1 MFGPPLGE
9 SHLYTVSAVIIT
21 GVEPKQTDSMGS
33 DYEDDSGSASSSS
46 SSLEGSDSEET
57 GMDNKIERLVN
68 WNVDILERLLKQI
81 IANRDTKSQSRR
93 VSLKP
98 PHFKFEV
105 EEGSILDEFEDA
117 IDFVEPE
124 TMPVGADAV
133 EIPEHISSQL
143 RTFVRNVAGL
153 YESHAF
159 HNFEHAC
166 HVSMSLVKLVS
177 RVVGPGEEPSSAS
190 NKCFGLSC
198 DPLAQFACVFAAVIH
213 DTAHPGVS
221 NSQLVN
227 EGSTLAQAYE
237 FRSIAEQHSVQTIW
251 ELLNDNA
258 FPDLRRAICATQAEV
273 RRFRQL
279 LVNLVLATDILDV
292 DQRETRDR
300 RWESVFGPQ
309 VHALPDL
316 YSRKATILAE
326 HLIQAAD
333 IGHTMQ
339 HW

>member
-1 MFGPPLGE
+1 
-9 SHLYTVSAVIIT
+9 
-21 GVEPKQTDSMGS
+21 MGS
-33 DYEDDSGSASSSS
+33 DYDEDSRSASSSS
-46 SSLEGSDSEET
+46 SSSLDGSEDGDT
-57 GMDNKIERLVN
+57 GVDNKIERLVD
-68 WNVDILERLLKQI
+68 WNVDILERLLKQV
-81 IANRDTKSQSRR
+81 IANRDTKSQPRR
-93 VSLKP
+93 VSLKA

-105 EEGSILDEFEDA
+105 EEGSILDEFEEV
-117 IDFVEPE
+117 IEFVEPE
-124 TMPVGADAV
+124 TKPVGPDAV
-133 EIPEHISSQL
+133 EIPEHVSSQL

-153 YESHAF
+153 YEPHAF

-177 RVVGPGEEPSSAS
+177 RVVGPGEESSSVS

-198 DPLAQFACVFAAVIH
+198 DPLAQFASVFAAIVH
-213 DTAHPGVS
+213 DTQHPGVS

-237 FRSIAEQHSVQTIW
+237 FRSVAEQHAVQTIW
-251 ELLNDNA
+251 ELLNDDA
-258 FPDLRRAICATQAEV
+258 FPDLRRALCATQAEV

-292 DQRETRDR
+292 DQRIERDR
-300 RWESVFGPQ
+300 RWNLVFGEEDET
-309 VHALPDL
+309 ATDL
-316 YSRKATILAE
+316 YSRRATVLAE